1 MGYEIVL
8 IDSAEK
14 DSLLAA
20 LNRSKLYEVR
30 SEIYGCCIKLLTD
43 SNAVRL
49 RFSENFFF
57 ASQSI
62 RSHGRLFVLHNAAF
76 PENAVRYDP
85 VSKTAFLF
93 NMTYYGWIKSLAL
106 ALAGDILEDGH
117 GIASCHGA
125 CLDRRGEG
133 FAIVGTSGAGK
144 TTQTYGFLLDPA
156 VRAIAD
162 DWFFFRIFGE
172 EALAYSSEK
181 NFYIRS
187 DLAAAWPEFAPL
199 LKRSDYDAEGR
210 AVVDLRWAIGKG
222 RIFPLT
228 TLRRLLV
235 LTPDTEGVRRLS
247 TEEALSLLE
256 TNSYFNPHLLVK
268 SEYKAQLRQQYYR
281 QLLERVEVLLVGRRG
296 TPAETLAVLQEIVGG
311 RSSV

>member
-14 DSLLAA
+14 DRLIGAVD
-20 LNRSKLYEVR
+20 RSKLYEVR

-43 SNAVRL
+43 SNAVKH

-62 RSHGRLFVLHNAAF
+62 RSHGRLFVLHDDAF
-76 PENAVRYDP
+76 PENAVRYDSL
-85 VSKTAFLF
+85 SKTAFLY
-93 NMTYYGWIKSLAL
+93 NMTYYGWVKSIAL
-106 ALAGDILEDGH
+106 GLSGDILEDGH

-125 CLDRRGEG
+125 CLDRNGEG
-133 FAIVGTSGAGK
+133 FAIVGMSGAGK
-144 TTQTYGFLLDPA
+144 TTQTYGFLLDPT

-162 DWFFFRIFGE
+162 DWFFFRIFGDE
-172 EALAYSSEK
+172 VLAYSSEK
-181 NFYIRS
+181 NFYIRA

-199 LKRSDYDAEGR
+199 LQKADYDAEGR

-228 TLRRLLV
+228 TLRRLLI
-235 LTPDTEGVRRLS
+235 LTPDAEGVRRLS
-247 TEEALSLLE
+247 TEEALFMLE
-256 TNSYFNPHLLVK
+256 TNSYFNPHLLVR
-268 SEYKAQLRQQYYR
+268 SGYKAQLRQQYYR
-281 QLLERVEVLLVGRRG
+281 SLLERVEVTLVGRKG
-296 TPAETLAVLQEIVGG
+296 TPGETLAVLHEIING
-311 RSSV
+311 

>member
-14 DSLLAA
+14 DRLIRAVD
-20 LNRSKLYEVR
+20 RSKLYEVR

-43 SNAVRL
+43 SNAVKH

-62 RSHGRLFVLHNAAF
+62 RSHGHLFVLHDDAF

-85 VSKTAFLF
+85 ISKTAFLY
-93 NMTYYGWIKSLAL
+93 NMTYYGWVKSIAL
-106 ALAGDILEDGH
+106 GLSGDILEDGH

-125 CLDRRGEG
+125 CLDRNGEG
-133 FAIVGTSGAGK
+133 FAIVGMSGAGK
-144 TTQTYGFLLDPA
+144 TTQTYGFLLDPR

-162 DWFFFRIFGE
+162 DWFFFRIFGDE
-172 EALAYSSEK
+172 VLAYSSEK
-181 NFYIRS
+181 NFYIRA

-199 LKRSDYDAEGR
+199 LEKADYDAEGR

-228 TLRRLLV
+228 TLRRLLI
-235 LTPDTEGVRRLS
+235 LTPDAEGVRRLS
-247 TEEALSLLE
+247 TEEALFMLE
-256 TNSYFNPHLLVK
+256 TNSYFNPHLLVR
-268 SEYKAQLRQQYYR
+268 SGYKAQLRQQYYR
-281 QLLERVEVLLVGRRG
+281 SLLERVEVTLVGRKG
-296 TPAETLAVLQEIVGG
+296 TPGETLAVLHTIVNG
-311 RSSV
+311 

>member
-8 IDSAEK
+8 IDLGEK
-14 DSLLAA
+14 DKLLSSLD
-20 LNRSKLYEVR
+20 RSRLYEVR
-30 SEIYGCCIKLLTD
+30 SEIHGCCIKLLTD
-43 SNAVRL
+43 SDEVKNRY
-49 RFSENFFF
+49 SENFFF

-62 RSHGRLFVLHNAAF
+62 RSHGRLFVLENEAF

-93 NMTYYGWIKSLAL
+93 NMTYYGWIKSIAL

-125 CLDRRGEG
+125 CLDYRGEG

-144 TTQTYGFLLDPA
+144 TTQTYGFLLDES

-162 DWFFFRIFGE
+162 DWFFFRIFGG

-181 NFYIRS
+181 NFYIRA
-187 DLAAAWPEFAPL
+187 DLAAAWPSFAPL
-199 LKRSDYDAEGR
+199 LKRADYDAEGR

-228 TLRRLLV
+228 TLRRLLI
-235 LTPDTEGVRRLS
+235 LTPEEVEVRTLS
-247 TEEALSLLE
+247 PDEALSMLE
-256 TNSYFNPHLLVK
+256 HNSYFNPHLLVK
-268 SEYKAQLRQQYYR
+268 SGYKAEARQTYYR
-281 QLLERVEVLLVGRRG
+281 WLLERVEVQLVGRKG
-296 TPAETLAVLQEIVGG
+296 TPEETLALLRDIIGI
-311 RSSV
+311 

>member
-14 DSLLAA
+14 DRLIRAVD
-20 LNRSKLYEVR
+20 RSKLYEVR

-43 SNAVRL
+43 SNAVKH

-62 RSHGRLFVLHNAAF
+62 RSHGRLFVLHDDAF
-76 PENAVRYDP
+76 PENAVRYDSL
-85 VSKTAFLF
+85 SKTAFLY
-93 NMTYYGWIKSLAL
+93 NMTYYGWVKSIAL
-106 ALAGDILEDGH
+106 GLSADILEDGH

-125 CLDRRGEG
+125 CLDRNGEG
-133 FAIVGTSGAGK
+133 FAIVGMSGAGK
-144 TTQTYGFLLDPA
+144 TTQTYGFLLDPR

-162 DWFFFRIFGE
+162 DWFFFRIFGDE
-172 EALAYSSEK
+172 VLAYSSEK
-181 NFYIRS
+181 NFYIRA

-199 LKRSDYDAEGR
+199 LEKADYDAEGR

-228 TLRRLLV
+228 TLRRLLI
-235 LTPDTEGVRRLS
+235 LTPDAEGVRRLS
-247 TEEALSLLE
+247 TEEALFMLE

-268 SEYKAQLRQQYYR
+268 SGYKAQLRQQYYR
-281 QLLERVEVLLVGRRG
+281 QLLERVEVTLVGRKG
-296 TPAETLAVLQEIVGG
+296 TPAETLAVLHTIVNG
-311 RSSV
+311 

>member
-14 DSLLAA
+14 DRLIGAVD
-20 LNRSKLYEVR
+20 RSKLYEVR

-43 SNAVRL
+43 SNAVKH

-62 RSHGRLFVLHNAAF
+62 RSHGRLFVLHDDAF
-76 PENAVRYDP
+76 PENAVRYDSL
-85 VSKTAFLF
+85 SKTAFLY
-93 NMTYYGWIKSLAL
+93 NMTYYGWVKSIAL
-106 ALAGDILEDGH
+106 GLSGDILEDGH

-125 CLDRRGEG
+125 CLDRNGEG
-133 FAIVGTSGAGK
+133 FAIVGMSGAGK
-144 TTQTYGFLLDPA
+144 TTQTYGFLLDPT

-162 DWFFFRIFGE
+162 DWFFFRIFGDE
-172 EALAYSSEK
+172 VLAYSSEK
-181 NFYIRS
+181 NFYIRA

-199 LKRSDYDAEGR
+199 LQKADYDAEGR

-228 TLRRLLV
+228 TLRRLLI
-235 LTPDTEGVRRLS
+235 LTPDAEGVRRLS
-247 TEEALSLLE
+247 TEEALFILE

-268 SEYKAQLRQQYYR
+268 SGYKAGIRQQYYR
-281 QLLERVEVLLVGRRG
+281 SLLERVEVTLVGRKG
-296 TPAETLAVLQEIVGG
+296 TPAETLAVLHMIVNG
-311 RSSV
+311 